1 MEATLTLD
9 QAGQQLGV
17 GDDALSRLIRMGA
30 LPEAQQETGPEGPT
44 WVIPERILPSLAAR
58 NGWTIDLRGPR
69 ALVSA
74 GTTEATDTALTD
86 TALIGTGPGHQLVP
100 LTGAAPATSATD
112 DSIEPAS
119 TGVPSV
125 NEVIDLALLDRLLGA
140 QEQKTLAETQV
151 RETRLA
157 LNTLNQN
164 HDRATSEL
172 EVERHE
178 RLVVTDRYREER
190 MARAA
195 SDAKVTELRNRV
207 TREMALAEAERQA
220 RSDALERTA
229 RAEREAADA
238 FASMGW
244 LARRRYRR
252 RSTNG

>member
-30 LPEAQQETGPEGPT
+30 LPEARQETGPSGPT

-74 GTTEATDTALTD
+74 GPATAP
-86 TALIGTGPGHQLVP
+86 APSGHQLVP
-100 LTGAAPATSATD
+100 AAETSPTELSAEEAGDQVVSADGSATGA
-112 DSIEPAS
+112 
-119 TGVPSV
+119 PSV
-125 NEVIDLALLDRLLGA
+125 TEVIDLALLDRLLGA
-140 QEQKTLAETQV
+140 QEQKTMAEHQV
-151 RETRLA
+151 RETRNALSA
-157 LNTLNQN
+157 LNQSHN
-164 HDRATSEL
+164 HTTSEL

-178 RLVVTDRYREER
+178 RLVVADRYREER

-220 RSDALERTA
+220 RAEALERTA
-229 RAEREAADA
+229 RAEREAANA

-244 LARRRYRR
+244 MARRRFRR
-252 RSTNG
+252 INTNA

>member
-30 LPEAQQETGPEGPT
+30 LPEAQQRTGPDGPT
-44 WVIPERILPSLAAR
+44 WVIPERVLPSLAAR

-74 GTTEATDTALTD
+74 GTGDGADTS
-86 TALIGTGPGHQLVP
+86 PGHQLVP
-100 LTGAAPATSATD
+100 AADAAPAVSGSD
-112 DSIEPAS
+112 GSIEATP
-119 TGVPSV
+119 TGAPSV
-125 NEVIDLALLDRLLGA
+125 TEVIDLALLDRLLGA

-151 RETRLA
+151 RETRHA
-157 LNTLNQN
+157 LNTLNQS

-178 RLVVTDRYREER
+178 RLVVADRYREER

-220 RSDALERTA
+220 RSEALERTA
-229 RAEREAADA
+229 RAEREAANA

-252 RSTNG
+252 RTTNG

>member
-30 LPEAQQETGPEGPT
+30 LPEARQQRGPNGPT
-44 WVIPERILPSLAAR
+44 WVIPERALPSLAAR

-74 GTTEATDTALTD
+74 GPGP
-86 TALIGTGPGHQLVP
+86 GTGPSTPGQQLVP
-100 LTGAAPATSATD
+100 HGEASPAATPATGDLAES
-112 DSIEPAS
+112 AS
-119 TGVPSV
+119 TGAPSV
-125 NEVIDLALLDRLLGA
+125 TEVIDLALLDRLLGA
-140 QEQKTLAETQV
+140 QEQKTLAETQA
-151 RETRLA
+151 RETRHA
-157 LNTLNQN
+157 LSTLNQTHN
-164 HDRATSEL
+164 RTTNEL

-178 RLVVTDRYREER
+178 RLVVADRYREER

-207 TREMALAEAERQA
+207 TREMALAEAERLA
-220 RSDALERTA
+220 KAEAMERTA
-229 RAEREAADA
+229 RAEREAANA

-252 RSTNG
+252 RTASS

>member
-30 LPEAQQETGPEGPT
+30 LPEAQQETGPDGPT

-74 GTTEATDTALTD
+74 GTGQAATDTT
-86 TALIGTGPGHQLVP
+86 PGHQLVP
-100 LTGAAPATSATD
+100 LTDTTPVASSPD
-112 DSIEPAS
+112 ESIEAVS
-119 TGVPSV
+119 TGAPSV

-140 QEQKTLAETQV
+140 QEQKTVAETQV

-157 LNTLNQN
+157 LSTLNQN
-164 HDRATSEL
+164 HDRTTSEL

-220 RSDALERTA
+220 RSEALERTA
-229 RAEREAADA
+229 RAEREAANA

>member
-30 LPEAQQETGPEGPT
+30 LPEARQEAGPDGPT
-44 WVIPERILPSLAAR
+44 WVIPERALPSLAAR

-69 ALVSA
+69 AVVSA
-74 GTTEATDTALTD
+74 GPATPDLA
-86 TALIGTGPGHQLVP
+86 PGHELVP
-100 LTGAAPATSATD
+100 SGEMSPAAPSDAGDQLAPMAD
-112 DSIEPAS
+112 PAP
-119 TGVPSV
+119 GAPSV
-125 NEVIDLALLDRLLGA
+125 TEVIDLALLDRLLGA
-140 QEQKTLAETQV
+140 QEQKTMAEHQV
-151 RETRLA
+151 RETRNALSA
-157 LNTLNQN
+157 LNQTHNRTTN
-164 HDRATSEL
+164 EL

-178 RLVVTDRYREER
+178 RLVVADRYREER

-220 RSDALERTA
+220 RAEAMDRTA
-229 RAEREAADA
+229 RAEREAANA

-244 LARRRYRR
+244 LARRRFRR
-252 RSTNG
+252 LSTSG